1 VSAKKPPRK
10 RVETLDD
17 ALRMFTRVQMRLL
30 NEGIGIEISLRSFP
44 VKSQKPKQEVKP

>member
-10 RVETLDD
+10 PVETVDD

-30 NEGIGIEISLRSFP
+30 NEGIGIEISIRSFP
-44 VKSQKPKQEVKP
+44 VEPQKPKKEVKP